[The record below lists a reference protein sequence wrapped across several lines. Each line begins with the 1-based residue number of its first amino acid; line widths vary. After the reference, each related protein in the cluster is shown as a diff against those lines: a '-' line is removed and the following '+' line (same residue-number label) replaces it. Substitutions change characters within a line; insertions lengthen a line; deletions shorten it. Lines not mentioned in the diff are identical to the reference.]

1 MTVLLRNISDQTQ
14 IVTIVRPGQVYKKT
28 VYSLNYLYLTD
39 SEYSYIDPPLV
50 SDVWEID
57 FNPITPPPPTPPTP
71 PPPTPTGS
79 IGAGST
85 GSTGATGTAGAAG
98 SAGAAGVTGS
108 TGATGAGSTGETGT
122 AGAAGSAGAAGVTGS
137 TGATGAGSTGA
148 TGTAGVTGVTGSTGA
163 TGAGSTGETGSTGA
177 AGATGETGST
187 GAAGAGST
195 GETGSTGAAGVT
207 GETGAAGVSAIGTTI
222 SSATQ
227 GSILFAGVAGIL
239 AQDNANL
246 YWDGTN
252 NRLGIRSATP
262 TQTFSV
268 GSTSQ
273 FQIDINGNI
282 LRINDVPT
290 SFPSV
295 QGAASSY
302 LVNDGAGNLTWGSPR
317 ASQLELDTTQGSI
330 GAAIDG
336 SGAWLGFSGTNYLD
350 AELTITSSLIKLD
363 TQLGLGWQVV
373 SSGPYTASNKD
384 KILAD
389 TSGGAFTINLPD
401 PAIVGMEV
409 YILDAAATFSTNNL
423 TVNPGAGNAIDGTI
437 GTFAINIDKAWVGF
451 AYFNAPRGWDVLS

>member
-163 TGAGSTGETGSTGA
+163 TGAGSTGATGTAGAAGSAGVTGSTGA
-177 AGATGETGST
+177 TGAGATGATGTAGSGDSTQILSFYSGNVTIKASGSSAGLTAVTATKDFTTASTSTLILNLPSNVYYHSINVTFLAAETTGRTIVVLQVPDMSGASTANTALRPFGVRWNLITGGVGATTSSFAFVSGATFTTTLTAYT
-187 GAAGAGST
+187 GAAD
-195 GETGSTGAAGVT
+195 
-207 GETGAAGVSAIGTTI
+207 
-222 SSATQ
+222 Q
-227 GSILFAGVAGIL
+227 
-239 AQDNANL
+239 
-246 YWDGTN
+246 
-252 NRLGIRSATP
+252 
-262 TQTFSV
+262 
-268 GSTSQ
+268 
-273 FQIDINGNI
+273 
-282 LRINDVPT
+282 
-290 SFPSV
+290 
-295 QGAASSY
+295 
-302 LVNDGAGNLTWGSPR
+302 
-317 ASQLELDTTQGSI
+317 
-330 GAAIDG
+330 
-336 SGAWLGFSGTNYLD
+336 
-350 AELTITSSLIKLD
+350 K
-363 TQLGLGWQVV
+363 
-373 SSGPYTASNKD
+373 
-384 KILAD
+384 
-389 TSGGAFTINLPD
+389 
-401 PAIVGMEV
+401 
-409 YILDAAATFSTNNL
+409 ATF
-423 TVNPGAGNAIDGTI
+423 
-437 GTFAINIDKAWVGF
+437 
-451 AYFNAPRGWDVLS
+451 YF